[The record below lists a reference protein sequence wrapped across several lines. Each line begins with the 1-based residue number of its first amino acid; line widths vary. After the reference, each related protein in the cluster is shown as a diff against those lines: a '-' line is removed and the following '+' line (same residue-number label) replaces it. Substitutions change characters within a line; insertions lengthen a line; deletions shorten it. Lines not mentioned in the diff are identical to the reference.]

1 MDVIIFPIGL
11 FLKLD
16 LFMKTLRNSFVMKG
30 ASLARTYFLLIGE
43 LYIREDI
50 PSKLLYSKSKT
61 SIETIFVEINIRK
74 RKCLL
79 NCSYNSDKNLFSNHL
94 VCLNRIEV
102 VLLVLPVLQEV
113 FTEFVQLTDQL

>member
-43 LYIREDI
+43 MYIREDI

-79 NCSYNSDKNLFSNHL
+79 NCSCNSDKNLFSNHL

-113 FTEFVQLTDQL
+113 FTELVQLTD